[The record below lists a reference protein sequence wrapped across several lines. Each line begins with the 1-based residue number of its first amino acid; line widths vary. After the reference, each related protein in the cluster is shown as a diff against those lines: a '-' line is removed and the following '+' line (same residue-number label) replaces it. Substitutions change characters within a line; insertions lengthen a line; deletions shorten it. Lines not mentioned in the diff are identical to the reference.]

1 MISAAPFDE
10 EWLTRE
16 HARLVSSGRASVPW
30 DACTASSLDETS
42 RARIAA
48 LWRARADSERCSVAI
63 FATWAVDLV
72 GAGAEAPFLSL
83 VTRATLDEVRH
94 AALFDRLAEAY
105 GAAPSP
111 PSRDLPTMPDDARI
125 PLRWQASRE
134 ALELS
139 VIGEGFSVTLLHELR
154 EHARDPA
161 VRAALA
167 VVLGDEAAHARIGWL
182 WLSHVRSDPDAR
194 DLFGWLQAELPMAFA
209 RFEDAVFGLDDG
221 ASDDG
226 DDEALRAHGA
236 CSRARMKTLY
246 EALYDTLW
254 RDGLRALGLELPPR
268 RSR

>member
-1 MISAAPFDE
+1 MTSAAPFDD

-16 HARLVSSGRASVPW
+16 HTRLMSSGRASIPW
-30 DACTASSLDETS
+30 SACTASSLDGVS

-48 LWRARADSERCSVAI
+48 LWRARADAERCSVAI
-63 FATWAVDLV
+63 FSTWAIDLV
-72 GAGAEAPFLSL
+72 GAGAAAPFLSL

-94 AALFDRLAEAY
+94 EELFDRLAEAY
-105 GAAPSP
+105 GAPPSP

-139 VIGEGFSVTLLHELR
+139 VIGEGFSLTLLHELR

-161 VRAALA
+161 VRSVLA
-167 VVLGDEAAHARIGWL
+167 QVLGDEAAHARIGWM
-182 WLSHVRSDPDAR
+182 WLSHVRNDPDAR
-194 DLFGWLQAELPMAFA
+194 DLFAWLQAELPVAFA
-209 RFEDAVFGLDDG
+209 RFEDAVFGPDEG
-221 ASDDG
+221 APEDV

-236 CSRARMKTLY
+236 CARSRMKTLY
-246 EALYDTLW
+246 AALYDTLW

-268 RSR
+268 RSP